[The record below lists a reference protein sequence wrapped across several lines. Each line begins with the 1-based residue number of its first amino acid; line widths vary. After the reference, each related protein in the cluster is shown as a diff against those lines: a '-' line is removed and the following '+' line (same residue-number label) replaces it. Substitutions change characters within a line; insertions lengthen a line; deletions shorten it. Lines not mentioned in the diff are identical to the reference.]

1 MDMVGQAIEQ
11 RAGHLNPIERL
22 WGVMHR
28 HVTHNRFYPDFRQF
42 TEAIFGFFNQT
53 LPWEWETIRDTVTD
67 NFRVITRDQYR
78 VIG

>member
-1 MDMVGQAIEQ
+1 
-11 RAGHLNPIERL
+11 
-22 WGVMHR
+22 MHR

-53 LPWEWETIRDTVTD
+53 LPREWETIRDTVTD
-67 NFRVITRDQYR
+67 NFRVITHDQYR